1 MIVSL
6 DLPDGIEEWQKTEG
20 GLDYA
25 VDLVK
30 LIKEEFGDYFVI
42 CVAGKYLFKNQM
54 THREKK
60 RLERHGSTT
69 KLDQKCVWKGVVFF
83 FYFIVCHT

>member
-1 MIVSL
+1 MSL
-6 DLPDGIEEWQKTEG
+6 DLPDGAEEWQKTEG

-42 CVAGKYLFKNQM
+42 CVAGRLYL
-54 THREKK
+54 
-60 RLERHGSTT
+60 
-69 KLDQKCVWKGVVFF
+69 
-83 FYFIVCHT
+83 